1 MTVTVEKRPQQ
12 QDESEQRPAL
22 GSPGMQVLP
31 VFEAVAAE
39 DETVDLISFDT
50 GHPKAVLDWLAVPD
64 PTEERFVWEG

>member
-1 MTVTVEKRPQQ
+1 
-12 QDESEQRPAL
+12 
-22 GSPGMQVLP
+22 MQVLP

>member
-50 GHPKAVLDWLAVPD
+50 GHPTEGAAGLA
-64 PTEERFVWEG
+64 GCA